1 MDNLTPILIGAGQAV
16 KAVPEDLTTAASHA
30 DMAGRAASAAL
41 TDAGLTGA
49 QIDLL
54 ACVRIFSDS
63 SPAYACPFGGAD
75 KFPLAVAARIGAS
88 PHHAIYDV
96 VGGNTPQS
104 LVAEAAQALAAGEAK
119 FALIAGGEALGN
131 MRAAQRSGATL
142 DWSEK
147 HSGEWTDRGPF
158 REGAF
163 ISQTELAHG
172 LLDAMSYYGFIET
185 ARRKKAGRTVKEHR
199 DYMASLIA
207 PMSERAVANPFAM
220 FQRKFSPEEIAAPTA
235 ANRNLVSPFLKNMVA
250 KDGVNQGAAI
260 VMTTVGQA
268 KALGVPREKWVF
280 LRGHAEAHEKLM
292 LERTDLSRSL
302 AMDLVIEGALAA
314 ANITPSDI
322 DFADIY
328 SCFPCVV
335 DQASSQ
341 LQFRG
346 KPLTLTGGLPFFGG
360 PGNNYTLHGICEVV
374 RACRK
379 TPGALGLAHGNGG
392 WMSKQA
398 VGIYSAEWKA
408 GDVFADKAKIARKV
422 AAQSAPGQ
430 ADKPSGSAIMESYIV
445 RHKRGVPISAVV
457 IGQLPDKR
465 RFYAALQEDNPEVLT
480 NLANGHLDAAL
491 LKVEAGEAANKTWL
505 A

>member
-1 MDNLTPILIGAGQAV
+1 MDKLTPILIGAGQAV
-16 KAVPEDLTTAASHA
+16 EAVSDDLTTAASHA
-30 DMAGRAASAAL
+30 DMAGRAASVAL
-41 TDAGLTGA
+41 ADAGLAGA
-49 QIDLL
+49 QIDWL

-63 SPAYACPFGGAD
+63 SPAYACPFGGPN
-75 KFPLAVAARIGAS
+75 KFPLAIAARIKAS
-88 PHHAIYDV
+88 PQQAIYDV
-96 VGGNTPQS
+96 VGGNTPQT
-104 LVAEAAQALAAGEAK
+104 LIAEAAQALAAGEAT

-147 HSGEWTDRGPF
+147 HSGDWTDRGPF

-163 ISQTELAHG
+163 ISQTGLTHG

-199 DYMASLIA
+199 DYMAALIA
-207 PMSERAVANPFAM
+207 PMSERAASNPFSM
-220 FQRKFSPEEIAAPTA
+220 FKQQFSAEDIATLTT
-235 ANRNLVSPFLKNMVA
+235 ANRNLISPFLKHMVA

-268 KALGVPREKWVF
+268 EALGIPREKWVF
-280 LRGHAEAHEKLM
+280 LRGHAEAEEKLM
-292 LERTDLSRSL
+292 LDRSDLSRSL
-302 AMDLVIEGALAA
+302 AMDLVIEGALTA
-314 ANITPSDI
+314 ANVSSSDI

-374 RACRK
+374 SACRQS
-379 TPGALGLAHGNGG
+379 PGALGLAHGNGG

-398 VGIYSAEWKA
+398 VGIFSTEWKD
-408 GDVFADKAKIARKV
+408 GDVFADKAKIARAV
-422 AAQSAPGQ
+422 ASQSAPGQ
-430 ADKPSGSAIMESYIV
+430 ADKPTGSAIMESYIV
-445 RHKRGVPISAVV
+445 RHKRGVPVTAMV

-480 NLANGHLDAAL
+480 DLANGHLDAAL
-491 LKVEAGEAANKTWL
+491 LKVEAGTPANKAWL

>member
-1 MDNLTPILIGAGQAV
+1 MDKLTPILIGVGQAV
-16 KAVPEDLTTAASHA
+16 EAVPEDLTTAASHA

-41 TDAGLTGA
+41 EDTGLAGG
-49 QIDLL
+49 QIDWL
-54 ACVRIFSDS
+54 ACIRIFSDS
-63 SPAYACPFGGAD
+63 SPAYACPFGGPD
-75 KFPLAVAARIGAS
+75 KFPLAVAARIGGS
-88 PHHAIYDV
+88 PKQAIYEV
-96 VGGNTPQS
+96 VGGHSPQT
-104 LVAEAAQALAAGEAK
+104 LIAEAAQALAAGEATWG
-119 FALIAGGEALGN
+119 LIAGGEALGN
-131 MRAAQRSGATL
+131 MRAAQRSGAAL

-147 HSGEWTDRGPF
+147 HSGDWTDRGPF
-158 REGAF
+158 KGGAF
-163 ISQTELAHG
+163 VSSTELAHG
-172 LLDAMSYYGFIET
+172 LRDAMSYYGFIET
-185 ARRKKAGRTVKEHR
+185 ARRKKAGRSVKEHR
-199 DYMASLIA
+199 DYMAALIA
-207 PMSERAVANPFAM
+207 PMSKRAAANPFSM
-220 FQRKFSPEEIAAPTA
+220 FQQQFSADEIATPSS

-268 KALGVPREKWVF
+268 EDLGIPREKWVF
-280 LRGHAEAHEKLM
+280 LRGHAEAEEKLM

-302 AMDLVIEGALAA
+302 AMELVIEGALDG
-314 ANITPSDI
+314 ANIAASDI
-322 DFADIY
+322 DCADIY

-341 LQFRG
+341 LNFRG

-379 TPGALGLAHGNGG
+379 TPGSLGLAHGNGG

-398 VGIYSAEWKA
+398 VGIYSTEWKD
-408 GDVFADKAKIARKV
+408 GDVFADKAKIARAV

-430 ADKPSGSAIMESYIV
+430 AEKPSGSAVIESYIV
-445 RHKRGVPISAVV
+445 RHKRGVPIGAVV

-480 NLANGHLDAAL
+480 DLANGHLDAAI
-491 LKVEAGEAANKTWL
+491 LKVEPGTPANKAWL